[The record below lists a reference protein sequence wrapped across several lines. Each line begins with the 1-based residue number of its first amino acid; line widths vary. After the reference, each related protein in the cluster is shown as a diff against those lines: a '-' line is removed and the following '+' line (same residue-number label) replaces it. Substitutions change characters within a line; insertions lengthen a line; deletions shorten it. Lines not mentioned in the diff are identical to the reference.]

1 MIGRIFLFIPVPE
14 KKKEMIQQ
22 YGEKSAEEIIEYS
35 YENSVDPT
43 IEVIPPSMNKQQF
56 IPPKPPLLSQ
66 QQQQLYQIQQ
76 YNETMKQMNSNARMI
91 PPGINKFSPAYA
103 RIMASK
109 PKATS
114 SAHITIWVVFIVKI
128 I

>member
-1 MIGRIFLFIPVPE
+1 MSR
-14 KKKEMIQQ
+14 
-22 YGEKSAEEIIEYS
+22 
-35 YENSVDPT
+35 
-43 IEVIPPSMNKQQF
+43 QQF

-76 YNETMKQMNSNARMI
+76 YNETMKHMNSNARMI

-114 SAHITIWVVFIVKI
+114 SAHIRLGGVYR
-128 I
+128 